1 MNGRHHILIAD
12 DDPAV
17 TTALTLL
24 LEGPGR
30 TIFVCADV
38 ESADVV
44 LARHPITHLLTD
56 VQFSGPFR
64 FEGLHFL
71 EQVRTR
77 KPECRIVLMT
87 GNATEALRSAAG
99 QLGAAAVL
107 AKPFVFSELAQALAL
122 DDSGPGSGASE
133 VVRYP
138 ELREILR
145 TDALTAVYQP
155 IVQLQGESPA
165 HFGFE
170 ALTRT
175 AEGWRGAGI
184 AELFDYAAKK
194 DGLADLN
201 LAAMDCALR
210 GARALPGRAALFL
223 NIDPQT
229 FDHCDVPATLRAMAH
244 RHEFPLTRI
253 VLEITERSGFADGA
267 RALRSFESLRAA
279 GVRFALDD
287 HGSAHSHL
295 ARIHDIR
302 PSFIKISHS
311 FGTAFE
317 EDRTRTRI
325 VRHVVALARDFGCR
339 TVLEGIESAATA
351 RAAASCGIELG
362 QGFHLGVPRP
372 AADWSDTPAAA

>member
-1 MNGRHHILIAD
+1 MSERQYILIAD

-17 TTALTLL
+17 TAALTLL

-30 TIFVCADV
+30 TIFVCSDV
-38 ESADVV
+38 ESADMV
-44 LARHPITHLLTD
+44 LARHPITHVLTD

-71 EQVRTR
+71 EQIRA
-77 KPECRIVLMT
+77 KNPLCRIALMT
-87 GNATEALRSAAG
+87 GNATDALRGAAE
-99 QLGAAAVL
+99 QFGAAAVL
-107 AKPFVFSELAQALAL
+107 AKPFAFGALERALSLEHSEN
-122 DDSGPGSGASE
+122 SRGESE

-145 TDALTAVYQP
+145 NDGLTAVYQP
-155 IVQLQGESPA
+155 IVQLQRDAQSL
-165 HFGFE
+165 FGFE

-201 LAAMDCALR
+201 LAAIDCALR
-210 GARALPGRAALFL
+210 EARALPERALLFL

-229 FDHCDVPATLRAMAH
+229 FDHCDVPATVRAIAD
-244 RHEFPLTRI
+244 RHEFPLARI

-267 RALRSFESLRAA
+267 RALRSFESLRDS

-325 VRHVVALARDFGCR
+325 VRHVV
-339 TVLEGIESAATA
+339 LEGIESAATA
-351 RAAASCGIELG
+351 RAAVSHGIELG
-362 QGFHLGVPRP
+362 QGFHLGTPRP